1 VRTDAERCS
10 DWRALASCRLD
21 GELDELQSALL
32 DRHLLECAACRAW
45 SRELAALTAVF
56 HDSLEELCPER
67 SLELRP
73 HALRR
78 RLVRSAS
85 AVAAASAAAIAV
97 FAMALPGA
105 AISLFSSGR
114 TPAVASAPCTSCVKK
129 QALTTQSPAATAPVH
144 VAHPFVTD

>member
-1 VRTDAERCS
+1 MDVDRCS
-10 DWRALASCRLD
+10 EWRALASCRLD
-21 GELDELQSALL
+21 EELDQLQTVLL
-32 DRHLLECAACRAW
+32 ERHLVECAACRAW
-45 SRELAALTAVF
+45 TGEIAALATVL
-56 HDSLEELCPER
+56 HDSTELCPEPP
-67 SLELRP
+67 LELRP

-114 TPAVASAPCTSCVKK
+114 TPVVAPAPCTSCVKK
-129 QALTTQSPAATAPVH
+129 QALTTRAPAPAAAPVH
-144 VAHPFVTD
+144 VAHPLVTE